1 MAAYEQ
7 KEAQLGAEDRKLMD
21 LVTAA
26 LVDPNIHTD
35 ERMRLYEEIT
45 EIVRN
50 AHQDLH
56 RRVVAAGERHPV
68 NARKQPIPTDS
79 DGIRDLLAEVL
90 VDPNLHTDTRLRL
103 HDEISRRLRDAK
115 VRA

>member
-1 MAAYEQ
+1 MAANEQ
-7 KEAQLGAEDRKLMD
+7 NETQLGAEDRKLVE

-45 EIVRN
+45 EIVRH

-56 RRVVAAGERHPV
+56 RRVVAAGERHPG
-68 NARKQPIPTDS
+68 NAYEQPLPTNS
-79 DGIRDLLAEVL
+79 DGVRDLLAEVL
-90 VDPNLHTDTRLRL
+90 VDPTLRTDTRLRL
-103 HDEISRRLRDAK
+103 HREISNRLRDAK
-115 VRA
+115 VQL